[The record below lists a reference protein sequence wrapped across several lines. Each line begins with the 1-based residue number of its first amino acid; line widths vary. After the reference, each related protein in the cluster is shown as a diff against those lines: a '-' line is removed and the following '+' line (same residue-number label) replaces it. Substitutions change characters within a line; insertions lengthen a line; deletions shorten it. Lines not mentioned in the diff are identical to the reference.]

1 MSTNS
6 TNSTNSTLRKLDGIY
21 AITPVVDTLWNM
33 DSVLDCSEAVLSAG
47 VQWVQ
52 LRQKNLDP
60 VDWLEMAYSLGL
72 LCQKYQANLILNDAP
87 PTLNWLEI
95 PALAGVH
102 LGKEDWSVR
111 EARSGLPAGM
121 VVGAS
126 CYNQLQTAQ
135 AQVAA
140 GASYIAFGAIYES
153 GTKPLA
159 VRADLAL
166 FEQAK
171 PLGVPMVAIG
181 GITLDKLPEL
191 RKAGA
196 DAVAVVGGL
205 FGQNPDAVE
214 RVEDR
219 AIEWIEAWRDQSV

>member
-1 MSTNS
+1 VNTI
-6 TNSTNSTLRKLDGIY
+6 STLKRLEGIY
-21 AITPVVDTLWNM
+21 AITPVVDSLWNM

-47 VQWVQ
+47 VEWIQF
-52 LRQKNLDP
+52 RQKNLAP
-60 VDWLEMAYSLGL
+60 SEWIEMAHSLGL
-72 LCQKYQANLILNDAP
+72 LCQKYQSNLILNDAP
-87 PTLNWLEI
+87 PALNWLDV

-102 LGKEDWSVR
+102 LGKEDWSVG
-111 EARSGLPAGM
+111 EARECLPAGM
-121 VVGAS
+121 VIGAS

-140 GASYIAFGAIYES
+140 GASYIAFGAMYES
-153 GTKPLA
+153 STKPLA

-191 RKAGA
+191 HKAGA
-196 DAVAVVGGL
+196 SAVAVIGAL